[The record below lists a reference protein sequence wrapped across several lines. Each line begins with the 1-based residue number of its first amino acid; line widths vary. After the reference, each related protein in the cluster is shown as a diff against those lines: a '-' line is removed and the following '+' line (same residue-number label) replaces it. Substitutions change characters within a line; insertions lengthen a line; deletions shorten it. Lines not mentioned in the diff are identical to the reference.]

1 MKNSWI
7 KPAERLPDLLY
18 VNDNWSISTSLLL
31 YTRKNGF
38 ALGSLNLNK
47 DIVDELIWY
56 TKDNVYK
63 LNEVLYWQP
72 LEKPLLEDLR
82 DTQNYYLST

>member
-7 KPAERLPDLLY
+7 KTSEKLPELY
-18 VNDNWSISTSLLL
+18 YVTDSWSISNSLLI
-31 YTRKNGF
+31 YTTLNGF
-38 ALGSLNLNK
+38 ALGSLNFNK
-47 DIVDELIWY
+47 DIVDVKVWY
-56 TKDNVYK
+56 TQDNTYN
-63 LNEVLYWQP
+63 LNDVLYWQP